1 MKKFPSS
8 LRSRIFLT
16 SALLAVLSVGA
27 AVYLVSATVIRE
39 AENGLQREITAT
51 GAIVNELRTTRAQTF
66 TTLARVIA
74 DAPPLKAAA
83 ATNDP
88 DTVQDVVEHFPSQ
101 LNSNLLLVTSRAGR
115 VLGTVGFT
123 QEAADALAGHP
134 AVRNAA
140 PERETTSLVP
150 QPDGLL
156 QLVTVPIVLQPRGDD
171 TPEFLGTL
179 SVGFRL
185 DQAFAAQLKDITG
198 SEVAFGMN
206 GQILAT
212 TLPSEDRPAL
222 VDILRRAEDA
232 SNVTLRTG
240 EYMALPL
247 PLSSASVASDP
258 AAAPVALILRSRTEQ
273 LRFLRAIRTE
283 LAMTALV
290 AAGLAML
297 LSFAVART
305 ITRPLA
311 TITDIM
317 REVAATGDLTKKI
330 ALRGDGD
337 DEDARLLANT
347 FNTLTDSIARFQRE
361 MSQKERLSSL
371 GRLSTVIAH
380 EVRNPLM
387 IIKAAL
393 HTLRQ
398 RDLSADAVREAA
410 ADIDGEVV
418 RLNRIV
424 NEVLDFARPIQFQLA
439 PTDVNALC
447 RDSAAAAEAAPGP
460 SVHLDLDPSLPV
472 VSTDAERLRLALVNL
487 LVNARQAVDGDAPGG
502 PRVFLSTRAADGLIS
517 ILVADTGSGIG
528 SPDLSRVFDPY
539 FTTKRGGTGLGL
551 PIAKNIV
558 DGLGGTISVA
568 SAAGRGTEIRIDLPV
583 QESPGSGPSGVEGR
597 SDATISPEASRAAG
611 RRTAPSFATPR

>member
-74 DAPPLKAAA
+74 DAPPLKAAV
-83 ATNDP
+83 ATNDAA
-88 DTVQDVVEHFPSQ
+88 TVQDVVDDFPAQ
-101 LNSNLLLVTSRAGR
+101 LNSNLLLVTSRTGR
-115 VLGTVGFT
+115 VLGTVGFVP
-123 QEAADALAGHP
+123 EDAGALASYP
-134 AVRNAA
+134 AVRDAA

-185 DQAFAAQLKDITG
+185 DQVFAVQLKQMTG
-198 SEVAFGMN
+198 SEIAFGMN

-212 TLPSEDRPAL
+212 TLPAEDHPAL
-222 VDILRRAEDA
+222 VDLVRRAEDA
-232 SNVTLRTG
+232 NNVTLRTQ

-283 LAMTALV
+283 LAMTAIV

-330 ALRGDGD
+330 ALRGDRD
-337 DEDARLLANT
+337 DEDARLLATT

-398 RDLSADAVREAA
+398 RDLSAEAVREAA

-439 PTDVNALC
+439 PADINALC
-447 RDSAAAAEAAPGP
+447 RDSAAAAEASPGP
-460 SVHLDLDPSLPV
+460 SVHLDLDPSLPM

-487 LVNARQAVDGDAPGG
+487 LVNARQAVDGDAPDG

-517 ILVADTGSGIG
+517 ILVADTGSGIA
-528 SPDLSRVFDPY
+528 SADLSRVFDPY

-551 PIAKNIV
+551 PIARNIV
-558 DGLGGTISVA
+558 DGLGGTIAVA
-568 SAAGRGTEIRIDLPV
+568 SAGGRGTEIRIDLPV
-583 QESPGSGPSGVEGR
+583 RGSGAEGPPSG
-597 SDATISPEASRAAG
+597 ATAPPDASRAG
-611 RRTAPSFATPR
+611 RAAPSFAMPR